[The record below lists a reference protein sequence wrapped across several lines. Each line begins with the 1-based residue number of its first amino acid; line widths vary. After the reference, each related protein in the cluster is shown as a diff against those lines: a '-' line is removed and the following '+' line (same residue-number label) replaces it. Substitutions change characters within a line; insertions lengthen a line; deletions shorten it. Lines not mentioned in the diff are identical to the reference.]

1 MVIVSGMGR
10 HPGLREQISAI
21 PNEGGWTMS
30 HIGTGVAAGV
40 AQTTYQAG
48 DVNKR
53 KTKEIRDKDRK
64 TERLSDQFEQ
74 HMLALDEGDADGDQA
89 PTQLR
94 VNEQLP
100 QHHTIESQ
108 SKTKAHHIQKQVQQN
123 QSDDDEPKKH
133 LGIQA

>member
-1 MVIVSGMGR
+1 
-10 HPGLREQISAI
+10 
-21 PNEGGWTMS
+21 MS
-30 HIGTGVAAGV
+30 QIGTGVAAGV

-53 KTKEIRDKDRK
+53 KTKEVRDKDRK
-64 TERLSDQFEQ
+64 TERLNDQFEQ

-100 QHHTIESQ
+100 QHHTIQTEMKSYTH
-108 SKTKAHHIQKQVQQN
+108 STQQPP
-123 QSDDDEPKKH
+123 QAQQQPDDNEPKKH
-133 LGIQA
+133 LDIQA

>member
-1 MVIVSGMGR
+1 
-10 HPGLREQISAI
+10 
-21 PNEGGWTMS
+21 MS
-30 HIGTGVAAGV
+30 QIGTGVAAGV

-74 HMLALDEGDADGDQA
+74 HMLALDDGDADGDQA
-89 PTQLR
+89 PPQLR

-100 QHHTIESQ
+100 QHTTSQ
-108 SKTKAHHIQKQVQQN
+108 TDLGRYPQPTELHVQPLVQQP
-123 QSDDDEPKKH
+123 QDQTQDEQASDDQPPKKH
-133 LGIQA
+133 LDIQA

>member
-1 MVIVSGMGR
+1 
-10 HPGLREQISAI
+10 
-21 PNEGGWTMS
+21 MS

-48 DVNKR
+48 DVNQR
-53 KTKEIRDKDRK
+53 KTKETRDKDRK

-100 QHHTIESQ
+100 EHHTIQTQMKRNPHPKVLQPQPEDQ
-108 SKTKAHHIQKQVQQN
+108 SGDGQL
-123 QSDDDEPKKH
+123 KKH
-133 LGIQA
+133 LDIQA

>member
-1 MVIVSGMGR
+1 
-10 HPGLREQISAI
+10 
-21 PNEGGWTMS
+21 MS

-48 DVNKR
+48 DVNNR

-64 TERLSDQFEQ
+64 TERLNDQFEQ

-100 QHHTIESQ
+100 QHHTIQTEMNRYTHPATKQPQSQ
-108 SKTKAHHIQKQVQQN
+108 N
-123 QSDDDEPKKH
+123 LPNDDEPKKH
-133 LGIQA
+133 LDIQA

>member
-1 MVIVSGMGR
+1 MSQIGSG
-10 HPGLREQISAI
+10 I
-21 PNEGGWTMS
+21 
-30 HIGTGVAAGV
+30 AAGV

-48 DVNKR
+48 DVNSR
-53 KTKEIRDKDRK
+53 KTKELRDKDRK

-100 QHHTIESQ
+100 QHHTIQPEMGRYTHPTTPQ
-108 SKTKAHHIQKQVQQN
+108 PQTTQPQDDQQP
-123 QSDDDEPKKH
+123 QKH
-133 LGIQA
+133 LDIQA

>member
-1 MVIVSGMGR
+1 
-10 HPGLREQISAI
+10 
-21 PNEGGWTMS
+21 MS
-30 HIGTGVAAGV
+30 QIGTGVAAGV

-53 KTKEIRDKDRK
+53 KTKEVRDKDRK
-64 TERLSDQFEQ
+64 TERLNDQFEQ

-100 QHHTIESQ
+100 QHHTIQAEMGRY
-108 SKTKAHHIQKQVQQN
+108 AHPTAKEPTPEDRP
-123 QSDDDEPKKH
+123 DDDEPKKH
-133 LGIQA
+133 LDIQA

>member
-1 MVIVSGMGR
+1 
-10 HPGLREQISAI
+10 
-21 PNEGGWTMS
+21 MS
-30 HIGTGVAAGV
+30 QIGTGVAAGV

-48 DVNKR
+48 DVNKQ

-64 TERLSDQFEQ
+64 TQRLSDQFEQ

-100 QHHTIESQ
+100 QHHTIQ
-108 SKTKAHHIQKQVQQN
+108 SEMKRYTHSTQQAPSATQ
-123 QSDDDEPKKH
+123 QSDDDEPQKH
-133 LGIQA
+133 LDIQA